1 MKRAIWDKS
10 IEHLLIAERVLRKA
24 GVDQNSEAFIAIAN
38 AIHECEQELYH
49 ASMEDEADRGL
60 DIIS

>member
-49 ASMEDEADRGL
+49 AAMAELADQGA
-60 DIIS
+60 

>member
-1 MKRAIWDKS
+1 MSKRAKWDTA

-24 GVDQNSEAFIAIAN
+24 GVDQASEAYIAIAN

-49 ASMEDEADRGL
+49 AAMEDKADMGA
-60 DIIS
+60 

>member
-24 GVDQNSEAFIAIAN
+24 GVDTGSEAYISIAN

-49 ASMEDEADRGL
+49 AAMAEEAEKE
-60 DIIS
+60 SF